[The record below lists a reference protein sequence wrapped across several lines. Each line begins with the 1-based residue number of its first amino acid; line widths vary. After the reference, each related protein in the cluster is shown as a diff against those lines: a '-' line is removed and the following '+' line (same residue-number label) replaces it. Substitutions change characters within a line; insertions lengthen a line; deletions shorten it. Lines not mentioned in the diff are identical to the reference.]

1 MTSSEE
7 ARAQPS
13 PRGPSPGA
21 APGGTGGLG
30 GGGGPDLPRPT
41 PVTVLASDGSLAP
54 LAPLPPGA
62 GLSHGL
68 GHGLGALGPPAACF
82 DNVYESA
89 AKILFLAVKWA
100 RSIPAFL
107 QLSAADQSVLLEEGW
122 PDLFVLSAAQWQLP
136 VHHGRL
142 VIRPA
147 RSSPSHGSQGSLL
160 NLQQR

>member
-21 APGGTGGLG
+21 ASGLG
-30 GGGGPDLPRPT
+30 GGGPADLPRPT
-41 PVTVLASDGSLAP
+41 PVTVLASEGSLAP

-62 GLSHGL
+62 GLGHGL

-136 VHHGRL
+136 VHHGRKAT
-142 VIRPA
+142 RPA
-147 RSSPSHGSQGSLL
+147 WSSPSQGSPL
-160 NLQQR
+160 NSH